1 VKNAKRD
8 SRKTETPS
16 QKQRTAALRA
26 LNETA
31 LKEVKGGGDPSVA
44 PPSSDPIC

>member
-16 QKQRTAALRA
+16 QKRAAALRA

-31 LKEVKGGGDPSVA
+31 LKEVKGGGDGAVA